1 MMPDQ
6 IRTIRLPLP
15 LGMGKVNSYLIQTS
29 TGFVLIDSGGSNAR
43 KQLGAALQEAGC
55 QPGTLKLI
63 VITHGDYD
71 HTGSAADLHQRFG
84 AEIAMHPGDLGMA
97 VDGDMFYNRR
107 PANAVLRKLIPL
119 LSGFGKK
126 ERFTPDV
133 LLEDGQ
139 SLEAWGYD
147 ARVIS
152 IPGHSKGSIGILS
165 PAGDLFCGDL
175 LVNQG
180 TPELN
185 TIMDDLPTARASLDL
200 LRSLRIAMIYP
211 GHGEPFTLDQVPG

>member
-1 MMPDQ
+1 MPDL

-29 TGFVLIDSGGSNAR
+29 AGFVLIDSGGSNAR
-43 KQLGAALQEAGC
+43 KHLGAALQEAGC

-71 HTGSAADLHQRFG
+71 HTGNAADLRQRFG

-107 PANAVLRKLIPL
+107 SRGVLLRKLIPL

-133 LLEDGQ
+133 PLEDGQ
-139 SLEAWGYD
+139 SLDAWGYD
-147 ARVIS
+147 ARVVS

-165 PAGDLFCGDL
+165 AAGDLFCGDL

-180 TPELN
+180 TPEIN
-185 TIMDDLPTARASLDL
+185 SIMDDLPTARRSLEL

-211 GHGEPFTLDQVPG
+211 GHGEPFTLEQIPA

>member
-1 MMPDQ
+1 MPDQ

-43 KQLGAALQEAGC
+43 KHLGAALQEAGC

-71 HTGSAADLHQRFG
+71 HTGNAAHLRQRFG

-97 VDGDMFYNRR
+97 VDGDMFYNRSHLQTHACASSSR
-107 PANAVLRKLIPL
+107 C
-119 LSGFGKK
+119 
-126 ERFTPDV
+126 
-133 LLEDGQ
+133 
-139 SLEAWGYD
+139 
-147 ARVIS
+147 
-152 IPGHSKGSIGILS
+152 S
-165 PAGDLFCGDL
+165 PALAKRSASPRMCCSKTGSRWTPGAMTPGDLHPRSFERLDWHPERGGELFCGDL

-185 TIMDDLPTARASLDL
+185 TIMDDLPAARASLDL

-211 GHGEPFTLDQVPG
+211 GHGEPFTLEQIPA